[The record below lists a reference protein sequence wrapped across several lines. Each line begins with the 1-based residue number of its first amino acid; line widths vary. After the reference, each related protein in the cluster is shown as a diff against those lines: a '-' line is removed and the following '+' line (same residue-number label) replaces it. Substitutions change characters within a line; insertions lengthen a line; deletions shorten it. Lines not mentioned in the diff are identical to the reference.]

1 MMRNIIRNWTAC
13 IGMVVTLAACDD
25 YLDITPKGKALLKS
39 TEDYLGLIEDR
50 SPEYD
55 MMNSWILAGEARRV
69 EKLYQSVELGSL
81 FLGRVVRSC
90 RRYDRECSLQCML

>member
-55 MMNSWILAGEARRV
+55 MMNSWILAGEASWYKA
-69 EKLYQSVELGSL
+69 EELKKLYQSVELGSL
-81 FLGRVVRSC
+81 FLGRVKMIVPGI
-90 RRYDRECSLQCML
+90 

>member
-39 TEDYLGLIEDR
+39 TEDYLGLIEDSR
-50 SPEYD
+50 PN
-55 MMNSWILAGEARRV
+55 MI
-69 EKLYQSVELGSL
+69 
-81 FLGRVVRSC
+81 
-90 RRYDRECSLQCML
+90 

>member
-39 TEDYLGLIEDR
+39 TEDYLGLI
-50 SPEYD
+50 
-55 MMNSWILAGEARRV
+55 AG
-69 EKLYQSVELGSL
+69 
-81 FLGRVVRSC
+81 FWPVRPVGIRPKS
-90 RRYDRECSLQCML
+90 

>member
-50 SPEYD
+50 SC
-55 MMNSWILAGEARRV
+55 L
-69 EKLYQSVELGSL
+69 LYTSPSP
-81 FLGRVVRSC
+81 R
-90 RRYDRECSLQCML
+90 D